1 MTYKIQFIGMLLK
14 SVLLSSL
21 IIQAIEK
28 KVNKMLKISYKK
40 FLSYV
45 ARQQGIKP
53 SARINRFS
61 VLPYILEYCI
71 L

>member
-45 ARQQGIKP
+45 AWQQSIKP
-53 SARINRFS
+53 SARINLIFI
-61 VLPYILEYCI
+61 LPYILECCI